1 MHEAALYNDILQL
14 GQRDYLSNGCRTV
27 SGKHTHVLMEDQMH
41 LITEVL
47 RYTALSVAVF
57 LLIGLVEGIVWV
69 AIVTLL
75 RAGHRAVKGGGR

>member
-1 MHEAALYNDILQL
+1 
-14 GQRDYLSNGCRTV
+14 
-27 SGKHTHVLMEDQMH
+27 MH